1 MTVAVL
7 GIDIAK
13 GSFQVSLCQAGKKYN
28 RTFRNEAKGFAT
40 LDKWLTKHEAEQLHA
55 CMEATGR
62 YWEELAWHLHQG
74 EHTVSVVNPAR
85 IHNYAKSKLTR
96 NKTDKLDA
104 QLIADY
110 CATQHPDTWTPPPPE
125 VRELQ
130 ALVRHLEDVQQ
141 IHNQESNRLGS
152 GVPAATVREMLQKHV
167 AFLDAQLQDLQQQIE
182 AHIDRHPGLKQ
193 QSELLASIPGIGT
206 LTAAK
211 LLGENIQSFSSTRA
225 LAAYA
230 GLNPQHGDS
239 GSSVRRKPRLS
250 KVGNSALRKAL
261 YFPAISAKS
270 HNPIIKAFCERLKER
285 GKQTMVIIG
294 AAMRKLLC
302 LALGVLK
309 SGQPFDP
316 NYVHRTGGTI

>member
-1 MTVAVL
+1 MTLAIL

-13 GSFQVSLCQAGKKYN
+13 GSFQVSLFQAGRNYN
-28 RTFRNEAKGFAT
+28 RTFRNEATGFAT
-40 LDKWLTKHEAEQLHA
+40 LDKWLNKHEVEQLHA

-62 YWEELAWHLHQG
+62 YWEALACHLHQAG
-74 EHTVSVVNPAR
+74 YTVSVVNPAC
-85 IHNYAKSKLTR
+85 IHNYAKSKLLR
-96 NKTDKLDA
+96 NKTDKVDA
-104 QLIADY
+104 QLIANY
-110 CATQHPDTWTPPPPE
+110 CATQQPVAWTPPPPE
-125 VRELQ
+125 VHELQ
-130 ALVRHLEDVQQ
+130 ALVRHLEGL
-141 IHNQESNRLGS
+141 HHMRTQENNRLAAGA
-152 GVPAATVREMLQKHV
+152 PAATVRDMLQKHLR
-167 AFLDAQLQDLQQQIE
+167 FLDQQIEDLQQQIDD
-182 AHIDRHPGLKQ
+182 HIEQYPELKKQ
-193 QSELLASIPGIGT
+193 RDLLDSIPGIGT

-211 LLGENIQSFSSTRA
+211 LLGENIQTFSSTRA

-230 GLNPQHGDS
+230 GLNPQLADS

-316 NYVHRTGGTI
+316 NYVQRTGGAI